1 MVAMSGGVDS
11 STAAALLKEQGYE
24 VIGVTLEI
32 WPLDVPPPP
41 GEVGCCSLSAVEDA
55 RRVAHLL
62 GIPHYVLNFRSL
74 FAEKVI
80 DYFITDYLEGRTPN
94 PCIACNRFIKFEALL
109 RKALALGMDYIATG
123 HYARVFY
130 DGERGRYL
138 LAKGRDSYK
147 DQSYVLYTF
156 TQEQLAHTL
165 LPLGEYTK
173 EEVREIA
180 EMYGL
185 PVARKPESQEI
196 CFVTVGDYRE
206 FIRERARVPIRPG
219 PILDLKGKILGQHQ
233 GLPYYTVGQRRG
245 LGLATGRPLFVV
257 ALDPRRNAVIVGDE
271 EDLLSYKLLARDNNY
286 ILWDELPPEAEVT
299 VKIRYRSPEAPA
311 VLRPKAYG
319 VAEVEFKEP
328 QRAVTPGQAVVY
340 YQEDLVVG
348 GGTIMAPWEEEVPS
362 T

>member
-41 GEVGCCSLSAVEDA
+41 GEIGCCSLSAVEDA
-55 RRVAHLL
+55 RRVANLL
-62 GIPHYVLNFRSL
+62 GIPHYVLNFRSV
-74 FAEKVI
+74 FQEKVI
-80 DYFITDYLEGRTPN
+80 DYFISDYLSGRTPN

-123 HYARVFY
+123 HYARIFY
-130 DGERGRYL
+130 DKERRRYL
-138 LAKGRDSYK
+138 LAKGRDPNK

-156 TQEQLAHTL
+156 TQEQLARTL

-173 EEVREIA
+173 DEVRKMAQE
-180 EMYGL
+180 YGL
-185 PVARKPESQEI
+185 PVAWKSESQEI

-219 PILDLKGKILGQHQ
+219 PILDVKGRVLGQHR

-245 LGLATGRPLFVV
+245 LGVALGRPVFVV
-257 ALDPRRNAVIVGDE
+257 ALDPRRNAVIVGNE
-271 EDLLSYKLLARDNNY
+271 EDLLQSKLRSRDNNY
-286 ILWDELPPEAEVT
+286 ILWDEPPLEVE
-299 VKIRYRSPEAPA
+299 VKAKIRYRSPEAA
-311 VLRPKAYG
+311 ALLRPQPHR

-340 YQEDLVVG
+340 YQGDLVVG
-348 GGTIMAPWEEEVPS
+348 GGTIMAPWETV
-362 T
+362 